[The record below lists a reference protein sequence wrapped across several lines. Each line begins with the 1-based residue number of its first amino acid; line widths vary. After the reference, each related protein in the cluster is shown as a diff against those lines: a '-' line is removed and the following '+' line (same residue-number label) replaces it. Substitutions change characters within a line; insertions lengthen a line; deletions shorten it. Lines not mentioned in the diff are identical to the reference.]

1 MQFYLTKL
9 LQISFCKKL
18 LSNSFFHNVLDIII
32 KEKQKN
38 KSTLQFA
45 KIKICNIPLIAISLI
60 IIISTS
66 SCKKEWSYKGSNN
79 PNNWGNIDEKFKFCK
94 IGYNQSPI
102 DIKDSFVVNDL
113 KFNLKKSEGEKKKQ
127 KYNLK
132 IEFFDNNIYVIRAKR
147 KFFLHYLN
155 FHHPSEHLVNS
166 NNYSLEMQFA
176 FKSDD
181 EQWLMLAYFLEI
193 GDENKNFFELI
204 NFLKSKNKES
214 IIDLSKIIIADDKS
228 FFYDGS
234 FTTPPCLEG
243 VKWYVMEKP
252 IIISKDQINEIIKN
266 SIFTKSNARPVQK
279 FNRLEY

>member
-1 MQFYLTKL
+1 MKF
-9 LQISFCKKL
+9 
-18 LSNSFFHNVLDIII
+18 N
-32 KEKQKN
+32 
-38 KSTLQFA
+38 
-45 KIKICNIPLIAISLI
+45 LIAISLI
-60 IIISTS
+60 IIFFTS

-102 DIKDSFVVNDL
+102 DIKDDFILNDL
-113 KFNLKKSEGEKKKQ
+113 KFNLKKSGGEKKKQ

-132 IEFFDNNIYVIRAKR
+132 IEFFDKKIYIVRAKR
-147 KFFLHYLN
+147 KFFLYYLD
-155 FHHPSEHLVNS
+155 FHHPSEHLVKS
-166 NNYSLEMQFA
+166 NNYSLEMQFI

-181 EQWLMLAYFLEI
+181 EQWITLAYFLEV
-193 GDENKNFFELI
+193 GDENKNFSELI

-214 IIDLSKIIIADDKS
+214 VIDLSKIIIADDKS

-243 VKWYVMEKP
+243 VKWYIMEKP
-252 IIISKDQINEIIKN
+252 IIISKNQMNEIIKN
-266 SIFTKSNARPVQK
+266 SIFVKSNARPVQK